1 MFLIFVAGLVLTII
15 GYLYL
20 SQVIADKRGLLW
32 GLSIFVVPPVAV
44 VYSVAYWKNARP
56 AVFSVLAGGF
66 VTVIALFA
74 GAGSDIVDRLESR
87 GYGQE
92 LAMVS
97 DTTKALGFY
106 VYGYQEGPSL
116 AALRKETPD
125 QNDVSETADT
135 SKEEKAEADRKSEV
149 LSVVAR
155 ANNWTDKKPRDL
167 YKKKIKKELITKSFQ
182 ARAVTKADNY
192 LGHVVKIDMQNG
204 PQRQAVLVKREGDQ
218 LVLQRKAFDG
228 VFSFRVNISDVSK
241 MYVELPDRK
250 V

>member
-32 GLSIFVVPPVAV
+32 GLSIFVIPPVAV
-44 VYSVAYWKNARP
+44 VYSIAYWKNARP
-56 AVFSVLAGGF
+56 AVLSVFAGLF

-74 GAGSDIVDRLESR
+74 GAGSDIVGRLESR

-106 VYGYQEGPSL
+106 VYGYQDSPSL
-116 AALRKETPD
+116 AALRKESLKSDEDT
-125 QNDVSETADT
+125 DVTEVDN
-135 SKEEKAEADRKSEV
+135 EEAVEQQPGV
-149 LSVVAR
+149 LSVVAKAR
-155 ANNWTDKKPRDL
+155 EWTEKKPRAR
-167 YKKKIKKELITKSFQ
+167 YKEKVKKELMPRSFQ
-182 ARAVTKADNY
+182 ARSVYKAGNY
-192 LGHVVKIDMQNG
+192 LGHVVKIDMSNG
-204 PQRQAVLVKREGDQ
+204 PQRQAVLVRREGNQ

-228 VFSFRVNISDVSK
+228 VFSFRVNIDDVSK